1 MHSILTPEQMR
12 HVDACSGV
20 AEGMLIRRA
29 GYAVAHVAQ
38 GMMGGVYGRHVVV
51 LAGKG
56 NNGADGKVAASF
68 LRERGARVTVF
79 EAISI
84 PAELPSCDLVIDAV
98 YGTGFRGEYFSPTT
112 DSLVLAVDIPSGVN
126 AATGEAQGRVLQAD
140 VTVTFAAVKPGV
152 VLQPGRSLAGDIVV
166 ADIGL
171 NIDRAR
177 DVDAR
182 LTGVVEKSDVDSW
195 IPKRSTVA
203 HKWNIAVR
211 AVAGSKGMMGA
222 AQLSCAAAYRA
233 GAGIVHLSSLSATT
247 EAMSPRE
254 TVYRPLPHE
263 GWGRAALVDIERF
276 AAAFIGPGIG
286 RGDELREELFD
297 FVTHCP
303 LPLVIDGDGLHL
315 LGSLRDGKQR
325 DVAKVLSARRA
336 PTVLTPHDGEFS
348 ALVGHRPGGNR
359 IDEARAAAGA
369 LQATV
374 LLKGPTTVVADPTG
388 EAWCVIEGDE
398 RLATAG
404 SGDVLTGTIAAY
416 LARGMS
422 PITAAAAGAY
432 THAHALRQLPL
443 DGVIASDLLLGLGTT
458 QSGND
463 DERPRQ

>member
-1 MHSILTPEQMR
+1 MHSLLTPEQMR
-12 HVDACSGV
+12 HVDASSGV
-20 AEGMLIRRA
+20 AEETLIRRA
-29 GYAVAHVAQ
+29 GYAVAHVAR

-56 NNGADGKVAASF
+56 NNGADGKVAGSF

-79 EAISI
+79 DASSM
-84 PAELPSCDLVIDAV
+84 PTELPSCDLVIDAV
-98 YGTGFRGEYFSPTT
+98 YGTGFRGEYFAPTT
-112 DSLVLAVDIPSGVN
+112 DAAVLAVDIPSGVN
-126 AATGEAQGRVLQAD
+126 ALTGEPQGRVLQAD
-140 VTVTFAAVKPGV
+140 VTVTFAAVKPGL

-171 NIDRAR
+171 DIEPANE
-177 DVDAR
+177 VDAR
-182 LTGVVEKSDVDSW
+182 LTGVVEKSDVIAWVPQRDE
-195 IPKRSTVA
+195 VA

-247 EAMSPRE
+247 ELMSPRE
-254 TVYRPLPHE
+254 TVYRPIPHE

-297 FVTHCP
+297 FVSHCP
-303 LPLVIDGDGLHL
+303 VPLVIDGDGLHL
-315 LGSLRDGKQR
+315 LGSSRDGRQR
-325 DVAKVLSARRA
+325 NVAEVLSSRRA

-348 ALVGHRPGGNR
+348 ALVGHRPSGNR
-359 IDEARAAAGA
+359 IDEARQAAIA

-374 LLKGPTTVVADPTG
+374 LLKGSTTVVADSTG
-388 EAWCVIEGDE
+388 EAWCIIEGDE

-422 PITAAAAGAY
+422 PITAAAAGAF
-432 THAHALRQLPL
+432 THAYALRTLPK
-443 DGVIASDLLLGLGTT
+443 DAVMASDLLFGLGSA
-458 QSGND
+458 QMSD
-463 DERPRQ
+463 VDE